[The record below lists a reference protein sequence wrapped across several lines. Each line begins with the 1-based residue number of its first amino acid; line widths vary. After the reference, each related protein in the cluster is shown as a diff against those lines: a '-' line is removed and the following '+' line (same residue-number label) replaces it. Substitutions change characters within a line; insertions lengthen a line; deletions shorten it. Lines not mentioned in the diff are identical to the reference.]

1 MENKCH
7 SNINKKPYSQ
17 PLICEV
23 EVDHA
28 ISLNVPSP
36 GEGEQPILPLDDAN
50 GMNHAPSP
58 YKSLQAPDYGSDTY
72 QSARSPFD

>member
-36 GEGEQPILPLDDAN
+36 GEGEYDPLSNDPN
-50 GMNHAPSP
+50 TINHAPSS